1 MQIITGE
8 SLFCQNMH
16 FEKQKSLQATKGSLI
31 KKTQQEM
38 DNRVFHWLS
47 IGEHLAQSL

>member
-16 FEKQKSLQATKGSLI
+16 FEKQKSLQATKDSLI
-31 KKTQQEM
+31 KKM

-47 IGEHLAQSL
+47 IGEHFAQSL